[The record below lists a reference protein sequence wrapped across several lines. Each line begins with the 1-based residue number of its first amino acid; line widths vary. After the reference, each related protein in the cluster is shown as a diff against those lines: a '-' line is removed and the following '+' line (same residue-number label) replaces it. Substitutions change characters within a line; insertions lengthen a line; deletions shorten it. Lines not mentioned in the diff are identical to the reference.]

1 MGAEED
7 GERKNVCETCPG
19 TRTPLT
25 QRLTQVDASVLLLL
39 VDVGFEQ
46 KPITTI
52 VLHEVA
58 FVVLP
63 IMLICD
69 L

>member
-1 MGAEED
+1 VPRNKDTFNAEINPIHDQIREV
-7 GERKNVCETCPG
+7 EAP
-19 TRTPLT
+19 
-25 QRLTQVDASVLLLL
+25 VLFLL

-46 KPITTI
+46 RPITTI
-52 VLHEVA
+52 ALCEVA

>member
-1 MGAEED
+1 M
-7 GERKNVCETCPG
+7 PG
-19 TRTPLT
+19 NQDTFDTEINPIHD
-25 QRLTQVDASVLLLL
+25 QIWEVDAPVLLSL

-46 KPITTI
+46 KPITT
-52 VLHEVA
+52 VALCEVV

-63 IMLICD
+63 IMLIHD